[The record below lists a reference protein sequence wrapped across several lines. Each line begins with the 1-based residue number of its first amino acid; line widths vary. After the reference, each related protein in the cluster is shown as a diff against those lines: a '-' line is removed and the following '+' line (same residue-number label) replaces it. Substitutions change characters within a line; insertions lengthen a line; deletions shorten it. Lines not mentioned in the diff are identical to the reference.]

1 VFLQLCSCSCILCFC
16 CGRFSSFSTKPGE
29 LAGNN
34 VSEMTCFVSSE
45 TWNFNS
51 VNFAA
56 DLAGIRQSSVCV
68 NICACFLIENQ
79 FGKIWNWRKY
89 TVERVRDTRFQGSW
103 HSVERVQT
111 QGSRVHDTQTQG
123 SRVHDTLLR
132 ELGHKVPGF
141 MTASLS
147 DFSQEMWS
155 LLNCCRGWSSFAWM
169 QLCGSCG
176 WHKELNSGAPDDYS
190 ESNSLAIEWW

>member
-1 VFLQLCSCSCILCFC
+1 M
-16 CGRFSSFSTKPGE
+16 K
-29 LAGNN
+29 
-34 VSEMTCFVSSE
+34 
-45 TWNFNS
+45 
-51 VNFAA
+51 
-56 DLAGIRQSSVCV
+56 
-68 NICACFLIENQ
+68 
-79 FGKIWNWRKY
+79 
-89 TVERVRDTRFQGSW
+89 FQGSW
-103 HSVERVQT
+103 HAVERV
-111 QGSRVHDTQTQG
+111 RTQG

-132 ELGHKVPGF
+132 EFGHKVPGFMTRCWESSDTRFQGSWHAVERVRTRGSVVHDTLLREFRQGSRVHDTLLREFGHKVPEF